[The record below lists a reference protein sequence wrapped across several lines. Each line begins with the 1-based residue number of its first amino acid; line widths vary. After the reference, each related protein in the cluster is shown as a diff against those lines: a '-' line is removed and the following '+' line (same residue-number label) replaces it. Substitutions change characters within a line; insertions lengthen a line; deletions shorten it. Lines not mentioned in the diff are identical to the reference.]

1 MNIKQKFTKVQL
13 VLVVFLL
20 SAITQ
25 AQLFAEDTKEKQFVN
40 ITAVEASAL
49 IQKNLEN
56 TDFKII
62 DVRTPDEFN
71 AGHISNSQMIDYYAD
86 DFLTRLNELDKN
98 KTYLIYC
105 RSGNRSGKTIP
116 MMKKLGFKKV
126 YNMLGGVKSWV
137 SYQLPLVQ
145 D

>member
-1 MNIKQKFTKVQL
+1 MNIKQKFTKFQL

-20 SAITQ
+20 TAITQ

-116 MMKKLGFKKV
+116 IMKKLGFKKV

-137 SYQLPLVQ
+137 SYPLPLVQ

>member
-1 MNIKQKFTKVQL
+1 MNIKQRFTKVQL

-20 SAITQ
+20 AVMVQTQ
-25 AQLFAEDTKEKQFVN
+25 IFAENTKEKQYVN

-62 DVRTPDEFN
+62 DVRTPAEYN

-86 DFLTRLNELDKN
+86 DFLTRLNKLDKN

-105 RSGNRSGKTIP
+105 RSGNRSGKTLP
-116 MMKKLGFKKV
+116 MMEKLGFKKV

-137 SYQLPLVQ
+137 SYQLPLVK

>member
-1 MNIKQKFTKVQL
+1 MNIKQRFTKVQL
-13 VLVVFLL
+13 LLAVFLL
-20 SAITQ
+20 AAM
-25 AQLFAEDTKEKQFVN
+25 AQVQLYAESTKEKQYIN

-62 DVRTPDEFN
+62 DVRTPAEYN

-86 DFLTRLNELDKN
+86 DFLTRLNKLDKN
-98 KTYLIYC
+98 KVYLIYC

>member
-1 MNIKQKFTKVQL
+1 MNIKQKFTKFQL

-20 SAITQ
+20 TAITQ

-137 SYQLPLVQ
+137 SYPLPLVQ

>member
-1 MNIKQKFTKVQL
+1 MNIKQRFTKIQL

-20 SAITQ
+20 TVMVQNQI
-25 AQLFAEDTKEKQFVN
+25 FAENTKEKQYVN

-62 DVRTPDEFN
+62 DVRTSAEYN

-98 KTYLIYC
+98 KTFLIYC
-105 RSGNRSGKTIP
+105 RSGNRSGKTLPVMEKI
-116 MMKKLGFKKV
+116 GFKKI
-126 YNMLGGVKSWV
+126 YNILGGVKSWV